1 MIGLGAMAI
10 VIAST
15 FMPMLSTNGELTGFM
30 KGLGEELQKQSSLWK
45 ADDDSSST
53 VAILIVVLAGFM
65 GLFSFLA
72 NKKHLFSIGTL
83 LFSGLLLLI
92 SMKWFRDLRE
102 GKELIAMGTGLILF
116 LAGSGLGFISSIL
129 GFMKK

>member
-1 MIGLGAMAI
+1 
-10 VIAST
+10 
-15 FMPMLSTNGELTGFM
+15 
-30 KGLGEELQKQSSLWK
+30 
-45 ADDDSSST
+45 
-53 VAILIVVLAGFM
+53 M

-83 LFSGLLLLI
+83 LFSALLMLI

-102 GKELIAMGTGLILF
+102 GGELVSMGTGLILF
-116 LAGSGLGFISSIL
+116 LAGSGLGVISSFL

>member
-1 MIGLGAMAI
+1 MIGLGAMVI

-15 FMPMLSTNGELTGFM
+15 FMPMLSANSELSGLM
-30 KGLGEELQKQSSLWK
+30 KGLGEELQNQSSLWK
-45 ADDDSSST
+45 ATDDSSST
-53 VAILIVVLAGFM
+53 VAILIIVLASLM

-83 LFSGLLLLI
+83 LFSALLMLI
-92 SMKWFRDLRE
+92 SYKWFRDLNE
-102 GKELIAMGTGLILF
+102 YKEIASMGTGLILF
-116 LAGSGLGFISSIL
+116 LAGSGLGVISSFL